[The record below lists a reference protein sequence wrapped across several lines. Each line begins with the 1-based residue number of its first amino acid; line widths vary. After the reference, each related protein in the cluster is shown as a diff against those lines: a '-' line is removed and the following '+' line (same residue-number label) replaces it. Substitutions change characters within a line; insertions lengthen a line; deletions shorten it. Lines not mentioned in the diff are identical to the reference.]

1 MNFDSNIAVRL
12 SNISAMISLS
22 SIVAKFEDFR
32 IDGIRLCF
40 APVGIS
46 GCSGGWH
53 AFESLSCISFS
64 GNSIPVSPHK
74 LFPSDFTQQLHSSA
88 T

>member
-1 MNFDSNIAVRL
+1 MNFVSDIVVRL

-22 SIVAKFEDFR
+22 SIVTKFEDFR
-32 IDGIRLCF
+32 NDGIRLCC

-46 GCSGGWH
+46 GGSGGWR

-74 LFPSDFTQQLHSSA
+74 RFLNDFTQQLHSSA